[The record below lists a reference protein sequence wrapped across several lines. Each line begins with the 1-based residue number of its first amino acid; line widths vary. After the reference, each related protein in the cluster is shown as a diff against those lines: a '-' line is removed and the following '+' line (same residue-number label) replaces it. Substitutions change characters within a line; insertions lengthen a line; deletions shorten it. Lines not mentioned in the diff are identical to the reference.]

1 MRLRSTLDWLPG
13 LAFAALYLATP
24 SRNLAL
30 THDSV
35 FYLMRIAEGA
45 PALDPNHL
53 VFEPMMAC
61 AHRLLALF
69 VPDIGLERAIQVVN
83 GLSGAAALQAGY
95 LIAVRRLHISR
106 LAASLA
112 SAAAGFTFGVW
123 YYSTTVETYIVPL
136 ALLAW
141 GFHALSARRP
151 GTRHVVAGALA
162 HSAATLVHQS
172 AVLFGPAAVA
182 ALVTA
187 EGVRVSRRQ
196 PRTGLRHVA
205 LYAILCAV
213 LVGGAYALAAVG
225 AGGATSPAEAMAW
238 AKGHGADGGFWAAPP
253 RAFVEAG
260 VGFARAL
267 FGGHYAFAVDA
278 LVSRVQQALPGKYL
292 GDELFLVRRLPGVQA
307 LALLALTAV
316 TGLLLTGL
324 AAAGLWSLARRR
336 FAADRRAL
344 GLLSLWL
351 LAYMAFFTFWDPQNA
366 DFWIVPAF
374 LIWYVLA
381 ALVSR
386 PGGLPRPAR
395 LAMAA
400 AAAGLLVT
408 TGAGIIRFTSDPQND
423 FYTVYLR
430 DVPAIVGPADTLVVG
445 DDWPIARHIGY
456 RLKKRAIYLT
466 NEASARRSPAQIAA
480 RLEQSLRE
488 GRRVFVAD
496 DVLQAKAQAVA
507 VHGEGYADY
516 VRGVAGRLCDLR
528 ALPAG
533 PHQLQ
538 LYEVGSICTPTEP
551 ERRAGRRVG
560 LQSLPVRG
568 VSPATSAGL
577 Q

>member
-1 MRLRSTLDWLPG
+1 MRVRSLLDWLPG

-35 FYLMRIAEGA
+35 FYLMRIAEGV

-53 VFEPMMAC
+53 VFEPLMAY
-61 AHRLLALF
+61 AHRLLALV
-69 VPDIGLERAIQVVN
+69 VPGLNLERAIQVVN

-95 LIAVRRLHISR
+95 LTAVRRLRIGR
-106 LAASLA
+106 PAASLA
-112 SAAAGFTFGVW
+112 TAAAGFTFGVW

-141 GFHALSARRP
+141 GFYVLSARRLE
-151 GTRHVVAGALA
+151 TRHVAAAAVA
-162 HSAATLVHQS
+162 HSAAALVHQS
-172 AVLFGPAAVA
+172 AILFGAAAIA

-187 EGVRVSRRQ
+187 EGVRARRDL
-196 PRTGLRHVA
+196 RIGLGRAA
-205 LYAILCAV
+205 LYLALCTV
-213 LVGGAYALAAVG
+213 LVGGAYVLSAVL
-225 AGGATSPAEAMAW
+225 AGGASSPAEAIAW
-238 AKGHGADGGFWAAPP
+238 AKGHGADSGFWAAPP
-253 RAFVEAG
+253 RAFVEAAI
-260 VGFARAL
+260 GFSRAL

-278 LVSRVQQALPGKYL
+278 IVLRLQQALPGKYL
-292 GDELFLVRRLPGVQA
+292 GDERFLVRTLPEIQA
-307 LALLALTAV
+307 LALLALTAA
-316 TGLLLTGL
+316 TGLLLAGL
-324 AAAGLWSLARRR
+324 AAAGAWSLARRR
-336 FAADRRAL
+336 SSADARAL
-344 GLLSLWL
+344 GLLALWL
-351 LAYMAFFTFWDPQNA
+351 FAYVGFFTFWDPQNA

-386 PGGLPRPAR
+386 PGGLPRSAR
-395 LAMAA
+395 LAFAA

-430 DVPAIVGPADTLVVG
+430 DVPAIVGPDDTLVVG

-466 NEASARRSPAQIAA
+466 NEASARHSPAGIAE
-480 RLEQSLRE
+480 RIGQSLRE

-496 DVLQAKAQAVA
+496 DVLEAKPQAIA

-516 VRGVAGRLCDLR
+516 VRNVAGHLCELR

-538 LYEVGSICTPTEP
+538 LYEVGSICTPAAADT
-551 ERRAGRRVG
+551 GRD
-560 LQSLPVRG
+560 
-568 VSPATSAGL
+568 VSPAASAGL